1 MKAAVFKGLEPGN
14 WLYFAQHA
22 HSRESTYRQT
32 GSRCQQNEGTSINVL
47 LFCRSDATCRFL
59 YALFLSLDANFQ
71 MKRKKVS
78 NDERDPSLNEGWAYF
93 VEEGPYKEHLT
104 KHWDQ
109 KQDVR

>member
-1 MKAAVFKGLEPGN
+1 
-14 WLYFAQHA
+14 
-22 HSRESTYRQT
+22 
-32 GSRCQQNEGTSINVL
+32 
-47 LFCRSDATCRFL
+47 
-59 YALFLSLDANFQ
+59 

-93 VEEGPYKEHLT
+93 VEEAPYKEHLT